1 MAVTTSSRV
10 GFGFSASNASA
21 AMIMPLVQKPHWVAK
36 PSRNACWSFERAS
49 TGVVPSSV
57 LTVAP
62 LIVST
67 GIRQLI
73 TAAPSTWQVHVPH
86 VPTPQPRLAAVR
98 PRSSRRALRRVVP
111 GWARN
116 STGSPLSSSSMTL
129 DGMAEGSADVDREDA
144 AAVPGGGVGVVERVG
159 GFERELG
166 RGIDVALGQR
176 FFGSRGPD
184 GLARDA
190 AQGDARAV
198 AGHRDDRGA
207 VLPPAHRLGVE
218 PALGDLDADTGE
230 QPVGLLDLGVER
242 QQADRQIAVRLR
254 D

>member
-73 TAAPSTWQVHVPH
+73 TAARSTWQVHVPH

-129 DGMAEGSADVDREDA
+129 DGMVERSADADGQDA
-144 AAVPGGGVGVVERVG
+144 TAVPGAGVRVVEGVGGLDG
-159 GFERELG
+159 GLG
-166 RGIDVALGQR
+166 RTVDVALGELG
-176 FFGSRGPD
+176 FRGVRAH
-184 GLARDA
+184 GLG
-190 AQGDARAV
+190 GDPAEGEADAV
-198 AGHRDDRGA
+198 AGHG
-207 VLPPAHRLGVE
+207 
-218 PALGDLDADTGE
+218 
-230 QPVGLLDLGVER
+230 
-242 QQADRQIAVRLR
+242 
-254 D
+254 